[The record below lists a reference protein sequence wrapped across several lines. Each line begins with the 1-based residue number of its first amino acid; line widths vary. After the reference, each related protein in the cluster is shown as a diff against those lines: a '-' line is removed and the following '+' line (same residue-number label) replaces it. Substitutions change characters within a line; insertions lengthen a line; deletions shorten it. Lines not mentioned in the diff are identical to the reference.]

1 MNSSIKEGEITKSQL
16 EELDKIRNQIDALP
30 EYFRE
35 RVGDNEQEGSRAEEW
50 IRIRNVSR
58 PKVYRGLDELAVE
71 LSSLMYIVI
80 NLKTEVKEVMLFRE
94 NT

>member
-35 RVGDNEQEGSRAEEW
+35 RVGDHVKDGPRAGAW
-50 IRIRNVSR
+50 IRVRTIFP
-58 PKVYRGLDELAVE
+58 PKVYCGLEGLAVE
-71 LSSLMYIVI
+71 LSSLMDIVI
-80 NLKTEVKEVMLFRE
+80 NLKTEVKEVMLSSE